1 MLINTQPLWATR
13 LQKSLQ
19 ISKDMP
25 ESRFMQVATIDEAG
39 FPQNRTLVFRH
50 LDADNAVLS
59 VISDL
64 RTPKIAELRGDPRAS
79 ICWYFTRSR
88 EQFRFACSATVLV
101 HDVDGVD
108 LTAQWKA
115 LSAQGKKQF
124 LWGEPKTLREHEGP
138 LHASVPDDSAPPPHF
153 CQIDFHVSDVDYL
166 NLKANPQYREL
177 HQRKEGE
184 WTSVSVIP

>member
-25 ESRFMQVATIDEAG
+25 ESRFLQVATIDESG
-39 FPQNRTLVFRH
+39 VPQNRTLVFRS
-50 LDADNAVLS
+50 LDADSAVLS

-88 EQFRFACSATVLV
+88 EQFRLACSTTILV
-101 HDVDGVD
+101 HGIDGVD
-108 LTAQWKA
+108 LTSQWKA

-124 LWGEPKTLREHEGP
+124 LWGEPKTRRVDDGP
-138 LHASVPDDSAPPPHF
+138 LQATVPDNSSPPPHF
-153 CQIDFHVSDVDYL
+153 CQINFHVAEVDYL

-177 HQRKEGE
+177 HQLQDGQ
-184 WTSVSVIP
+184 WSSVSVIP

>member
-25 ESRFMQVATIDEAG
+25 ESRFLQVATIDESG
-39 FPQNRTLVFRH
+39 VPQNRTLVFRS
-50 LDADNAVLS
+50 LNADSSILS

-64 RTPKIAELRGDPRAS
+64 RTPKIAELTGDPRAS

-88 EQFRFACSATVLV
+88 EQFRLACASVVLV
-101 HDVDGVD
+101 HGVNGVD
-108 LTAQWKA
+108 LTSQWRA

-124 LWGEPKTLREHEGP
+124 LWGTPKTLRDDEGP
-138 LHASVPDDSAPPPHF
+138 LHASTPVESAPPSHF
-153 CQIDFHVSDVDYL
+153 CQIDFHVSEVDYL

-177 HQRKEGE
+177 HHLDGNE
-184 WTSVSVIP
+184 WSSVSIIP